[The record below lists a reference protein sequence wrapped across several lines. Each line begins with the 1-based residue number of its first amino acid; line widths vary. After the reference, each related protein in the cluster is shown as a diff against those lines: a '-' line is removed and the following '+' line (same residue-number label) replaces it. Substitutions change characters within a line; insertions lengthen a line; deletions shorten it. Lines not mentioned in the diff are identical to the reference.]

1 MNEGMTLSQATQDRF
16 LQGEASQQL
25 RTGGRRAK
33 MSEDQRKL
41 PFVQNKV
48 NEMTAE
54 NGHMKDEVQRLSA
67 ENRDLKE
74 EARRIHIDYR
84 EATLGKLYQRTAR
97 QGTTSSTYMKCVGM
111 QYMEAIRR
119 LKASGF
125 DQNGLDFYGNDGAKK
140 LAYSDIFKDMSV
152 EIVLDEGNYESIR
165 RFRASQFEFLK
176 SDFLVYFI
184 LIKCISRLSQR
195 EHKMEA
201 LKLWK
206 QGLERIEQQC
216 CLVSLCTN
224 AGAIFVDACL
234 KGLNG
239 VPDVVECSFVQLTP
253 VTELPFFASKIDME
267 DSRSGHHSDMDLG
280 NLMNMTWPTDLIDAM
295 NIENSQGPNQ
305 PDPSDFLFTQTQQSQ
320 PYQYQLD
327 EIWND
332 PTLLLQQ
339 NVVQNQVEVPILSQ
353 LNQRQQSQN
362 SGQPSKSAER
372 SKRNRENKKKEMES
386 LKNEKIEATKIE
398 EKLRD
403 GIKNLNEEK
412 RKLDTKIEELNTK
425 IENLNKEKGALEE
438 KIENLNKEKTEK
450 EKDNKVLT
458 ANMTTIKDEI
468 IKLAAQYESISCRQS
483 DESTYIQSEFQ
494 QIQQKLETVQLNVM
508 DVKHVV
514 LASSKQWNENI
525 PKQNRQLNIR
535 REVVL
540 ELDVQDGN
548 DKQKAMEIVSGLSGV
563 DSVSKD
569 MIDKLKVIGDVDL
582 INLVSKLSKWKPRI
596 LTVGPAKE
604 DKKEILF
611 LEKKEEGGG
620 GKKWDNDKRK
630 EQIAEFPPA
639 YRPPYNPFMH
649 NPFMHNPY
657 MHNPYMTM
665 HYPDVRVKD
674 SPNSCV
680 II

>member
-1 MNEGMTLSQATQDRF
+1 MLFTAASYKSMSQSLRF
-16 LQGEASQQL
+16 YF
-25 RTGGRRAK
+25 
-33 MSEDQRKL
+33 
-41 PFVQNKV
+41 P
-48 NEMTAE
+48 
-54 NGHMKDEVQRLSA
+54 
-67 ENRDLKE
+67 
-74 EARRIHIDYR
+74 
-84 EATLGKLYQRTAR
+84 
-97 QGTTSSTYMKCVGM
+97 
-111 QYMEAIRR
+111 
-119 LKASGF
+119 GF
-125 DQNGLDFYGNDGAKK
+125 
-140 LAYSDIFKDMSV
+140 
-152 EIVLDEGNYESIR
+152 
-165 RFRASQFEFLK
+165 
-176 SDFLVYFI
+176 
-184 LIKCISRLSQR
+184 
-195 EHKMEA
+195 
-201 LKLWK
+201 
-206 QGLERIEQQC
+206 
-216 CLVSLCTN
+216 
-224 AGAIFVDACL
+224 
-234 KGLNG
+234 
-239 VPDVVECSFVQLTP
+239 
-253 VTELPFFASKIDME
+253 KIDME
-267 DSRSGHHSDMDLG
+267 DSSSGHHSDMDLG

-305 PDPSDFLFTQTQQSQ
+305 PDPSNFLRTQPQPQQSQ

-403 GIKNLNEEK
+403 DIKNLNEEK

-494 QIQQKLETVQLNVM
+494 QIHQKLETVQLNVM

-525 PKQNRQLNIR
+525 PKQSRQLNIR

-620 GKKWDNDKRK
+620 GKKWDNDKK
-630 EQIAEFPPA
+630 KDQIAEFPPA

-665 HYPDVRVKD
+665 HYPDEEGQSLEEENWSKQHLEETELSGKSLSDSDINNRVSKILIEAKQVLKMSKKIGVNFLGDENDVLLGNSRFWIRSITLWKELLVIKERWLMNWIVGGDFNDVRSRSERLGCSNLEIGCSNDYNSGFKD
-674 SPNSCV
+674 VYHMFIGCNFIHAFWNEFCYGGMLSGKDYEFCFVIYFQGNIKAVWLVAVAARLRSVWFARNDVVFKEKLSTVGWARNQHSILMTNWISCWV
-680 II
+680 

>member
-1 MNEGMTLSQATQDRF
+1 
-16 LQGEASQQL
+16 
-25 RTGGRRAK
+25 
-33 MSEDQRKL
+33 
-41 PFVQNKV
+41 
-48 NEMTAE
+48 
-54 NGHMKDEVQRLSA
+54 
-67 ENRDLKE
+67 
-74 EARRIHIDYR
+74 
-84 EATLGKLYQRTAR
+84 
-97 QGTTSSTYMKCVGM
+97 
-111 QYMEAIRR
+111 
-119 LKASGF
+119 
-125 DQNGLDFYGNDGAKK
+125 
-140 LAYSDIFKDMSV
+140 
-152 EIVLDEGNYESIR
+152 
-165 RFRASQFEFLK
+165 
-176 SDFLVYFI
+176 
-184 LIKCISRLSQR
+184 
-195 EHKMEA
+195 
-201 LKLWK
+201 
-206 QGLERIEQQC
+206 
-216 CLVSLCTN
+216 
-224 AGAIFVDACL
+224 
-234 KGLNG
+234 
-239 VPDVVECSFVQLTP
+239 
-253 VTELPFFASKIDME
+253 ME
-267 DSRSGHHSDMDLG
+267 DSSSGHHSDMDLG

-305 PDPSDFLFTQTQQSQ
+305 PDPSNFLRTQPQPQQSQ

-403 GIKNLNEEK
+403 DIKNLNEEK

-425 IENLNKEKGALEE
+425 IENLNKEK
-438 KIENLNKEKTEK
+438 
-450 EKDNKVLT
+450 
-458 ANMTTIKDEI
+458 
-468 IKLAAQYESISCRQS
+468 
-483 DESTYIQSEFQ
+483 
-494 QIQQKLETVQLNVM
+494 
-508 DVKHVV
+508 
-514 LASSKQWNENI
+514 
-525 PKQNRQLNIR
+525 
-535 REVVL
+535 EVVL

-620 GKKWDNDKRK
+620 GKKWDNDKK
-630 EQIAEFPPA
+630 KDQIAEFPPA

-665 HYPDVRVKD
+665 HYPDVRAKD